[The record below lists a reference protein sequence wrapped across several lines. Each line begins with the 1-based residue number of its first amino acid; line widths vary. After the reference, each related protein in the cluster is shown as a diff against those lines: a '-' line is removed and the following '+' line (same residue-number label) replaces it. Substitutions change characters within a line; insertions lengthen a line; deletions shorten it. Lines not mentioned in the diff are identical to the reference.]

1 MPFRLVQ
8 SGCSSA
14 LWQTC
19 TDRFLDELGDNRG
32 PSGFESHLWI
42 THRNLRDL
50 LFERAYERGMPGWL
64 GPPVSFFS
72 ELPQLFDIRLKPVGV
87 LTRRRLVSRLAIK
100 HGREILGREPGNADG
115 VVRGHMLDSLL
126 GDLLPEGVSPDRL
139 RELLSGLDGD
149 EFATKRNEWIVK
161 VYAGYLEELARRGIY
176 DPRSIHAL
184 IAERIES
191 GDLKAALHGAGRL
204 HVYGIYGLRARQ
216 RMFEALAAQPDVDV
230 VAYVAEEPEENEF
243 QALTGDIES
252 IAVGEGGSDEEAKPV
267 VQPAPDTARELDWV
281 AGEVKKLLV
290 AGKVEPH
297 EIAVVARSGRDDT
310 GRAYRVLSNAG
321 IHCTARIRTPLT
333 EISALKAL
341 VSIFGAAASKWSY
354 RRLRSVLDHPHFNTG
369 IDLRSIDY
377 VSQTGRIEGLDV
389 WEERLGQLAA
399 QLKDD
404 DKSLRGKGLFADRVD
419 KDLAAFQKFRAEVEQ
434 LDTPHAEADW
444 LEITRTFVRDGVFS
458 LRRRVCD
465 AVADRW
471 DIVRFD
477 QRGLIQL
484 ENLLSEWAE
493 LDHAETIV
501 DVAAWYAL
509 LRRMLEANELVL
521 STPMQKGVQILEA
534 HDAALVPFRH
544 TFVIHANDGEFPRR
558 TGAGGVFL
566 DEERIV
572 LRQAGLPVSH
582 PEDAL
587 RRERSLWRA
596 ITLGGDVRISYRTS
610 DPGGTPLLPSLMVPQ
625 HDPSNEIPRTRAPR
639 RPDGDGSHAEP
650 INAAQANRLAA
661 YELAGQLQAAAK
673 AVPVKVAPADL
684 PLLEQAIVAAVAEAH
699 RDTGVEVITEG
710 HPVLSPNPWNG
721 EIRDQVVLD
730 WLAERF
736 NAEYPWSAGQLEQYS
751 KCPFVFFVNRVLR
764 LADSGEADEQLSPL
778 AFGGIAHDLLER
790 FYSEAERPL
799 PAFLEGAVLD
809 LFERAAE
816 EILANREAEGEWLGL
831 PVLWQVTRRSVRDC
845 VRAYIE
851 WELGH
856 LDKKSEVP
864 HLTEYAFG
872 FDDPFVIRGAGV
884 SGKQVDVRIRGRIDR
899 VDRVGDGEDARHHV
913 LDYKTSTLPSKS
925 GYQDG
930 SVLQGPIY
938 LRVLEESGLVMGKC
952 RYRSIRSPGSP
963 QNGAELAVGHEDF
976 DQALRIAFSI
986 PARIRAGRFEATLA
1000 AKAGSW
1006 PSFYPGREI
1015 CRSQAQLEDGTRF
1028 DA

>member
-161 VYAGYLEELARRGIY
+161 VYAGYLEELARLGIY

-354 RRLRSVLDHPHFNTG
+354 RRLRSVLDKA
-369 IDLRSIDY
+369 L
-377 VSQTGRIEGLDV
+377 L
-389 WEERLGQLAA
+389 
-399 QLKDD
+399 
-404 DKSLRGKGLFADRVD
+404 GKGLFADRVD

-501 DVAAWYAL
+501 DVADWYAL

-572 LRQAGLPVSH
+572 LRDAGLPVSH
-582 PEDAL
+582 REDAL
-587 RRERSLWRA
+587 RRERSLWRG
-596 ITLGGDVRISYRTS
+596 ITLGGDVRISYRTT

-699 RDTGVEVITEG
+699 RDTGVEV
-710 HPVLSPNPWNG
+710 
-721 EIRDQVVLD
+721 
-730 WLAERF
+730 LA
-736 NAEYPWSAGQLEQYS
+736 
-751 KCPFVFFVNRVLR
+751 V
-764 LADSGEADEQLSPL
+764 
-778 AFGGIAHDLLER
+778 
-790 FYSEAERPL
+790 
-799 PAFLEGAVLD
+799 
-809 LFERAAE
+809 
-816 EILANREAEGEWLGL
+816 
-831 PVLWQVTRRSVRDC
+831 
-845 VRAYIE
+845 
-851 WELGH
+851 
-856 LDKKSEVP
+856 
-864 HLTEYAFG
+864 
-872 FDDPFVIRGAGV
+872 V
-884 SGKQVDVRIRGRIDR
+884 SGWRRTDLKLKRGLYFAGRDYQVSTKDARGLLNKVRRDETASEKQI
-899 VDRVGDGEDARHHV
+899 EDAY
-913 LDYKTSTLPSKS
+913 D
-925 GYQDG
+925 
-930 SVLQGPIY
+930 LQE
-938 LRVLEESGLVMGKC
+938 LSRTDAFDAL
-952 RYRSIRSPGSP
+952 YRRGSP
-963 QNGAELAVGHEDF
+963 RRHRLD
-976 DQALRIAFSI
+976 
-986 PARIRAGRFEATLA
+986 
-1000 AKAGSW
+1000 
-1006 PSFYPGREI
+1006 
-1015 CRSQAQLEDGTRF
+1015 
-1028 DA
+1028 